1 MKNHANQGLKKGL
14 SLISKQGAKQYYVI
28 KKKKNLKKHE
38 MCKTNVKM
46 NIYYG

>member
-28 KKKKNLKKHE
+28 KKKKHE